1 MICEDHTW
9 EPGRYGRLMSERS
22 MPHDAASW
30 ACPHGQD
37 ARRGCVACYE
47 RSVTPDPALPFWE
60 VAAWFTT
67 EQPIPIRTLQ
77 DVHHH
82 GRRFALDQPSTP
94 LVYLLTGHARAH
106 DSVEALAGVIG
117 FLLHNRHVGRRLH
130 RDGDPGHASVARQDQ
145 RRPPDGR
152 VARRPASH
160 LRGGADRPPPHC
172 RKSAPQWERRW
183 TKISPGSGPAG
194 HRVPRAGY
202 GCR

>member
-1 MICEDHTW
+1 
-9 EPGRYGRLMSERS
+9 MSERS

-47 RSVTPDPALPFWE
+47 ESVSPDPALPFWE

-67 EQPIPIRTLQ
+67 ERPIPIRTLQ

-106 DSVEALAGVIG
+106 SSVEAIAGVIG
-117 FLLHNRHVGRRLH
+117 FLLHNRHV
-130 RDGDPGHASVARQDQ
+130 VANFTVTETRAAPQSPPRTSTTRQTDVWLDD
-145 RRPPDGR
+145 R
-152 VARRPASH
+152 
-160 LRGGADRPPPHC
+160 RGG
-172 RKSAPQWERRW
+172 
-183 TKISPGSGPAG
+183 
-194 HRVPRAGY
+194 
-202 GCR
+202 